1 MRITSKASAFERS
14 IMTWCGDNKKK
25 SLLGDWKMLTKLRK
39 NEVNGEKTVCHC
51 FPATACS
58 SSACVIKKCFGTLVT
73 KSAEKSC
80 QVNIKAEW
88 KSRYCQKRLFA

>member
-1 MRITSKASAFERS
+1 
-14 IMTWCGDNKKK
+14 
-25 SLLGDWKMLTKLRK
+25 MLTKLRK

-80 QVNIKAEW
+80 QVNNKAE
-88 KSRYCQKRLFA
+88 